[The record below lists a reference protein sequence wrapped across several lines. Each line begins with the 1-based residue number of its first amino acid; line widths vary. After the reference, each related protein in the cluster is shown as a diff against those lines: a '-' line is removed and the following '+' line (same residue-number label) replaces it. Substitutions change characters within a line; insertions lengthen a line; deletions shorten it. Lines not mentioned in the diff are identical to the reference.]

1 MVKESNRKPVFLL
14 LAKSCSDVKMLDST
28 VKTGPYVIDPDGEG
42 ELKPFNVTC
51 NMTDKDGVGVT
62 VISHDSE
69 NKTRVDKCK
78 DPGCYSRDI
87 LYTGASFPQLASLTR
102 VSKYCEQ
109 FIKYDCKASKIF
121 TSKISSKAQ
130 NRTFAWWMSRDF
142 INMTY
147 WDGAEANSNKCAC
160 GINGTC
166 VKKRRRCNCDTN
178 DEEWREDSGLLTNK
192 THLPVRQLR
201 FGDTNNNKEEGHH
214 TLGKFK
220 CYGIA

>member
-1 MVKESNRKPVFLL
+1 
-14 LAKSCSDVKMLDST
+14 MLDSA
-28 VKTGPYVIDPDGEG
+28 VETGPYVIDSEGEG
-42 ELKPFNVTC
+42 KLKPFNVTC

-69 NKTRVDKCK
+69 NKTQVDKCK
-78 DPGCYSRDI
+78 DRGCYSRNI
-87 LYTGASFPQLASLTR
+87 SYTGASFPQLASLTR

-109 FIKYDCKASKIF
+109 FIKYECKASKIF
-121 TSKISSKAQ
+121 ASKIFAKKISSKAR
-130 NRTFAWWMSRDF
+130 NRSYAWWMSRDS
-142 INMTY
+142 IKMTY
-147 WDGAEANSNKCAC
+147 WDGADANSDKCAC
-160 GINGTC
+160 GIERTC
-166 VKKRRRCNCDTN
+166 VNRTLRCNCDTN

-201 FGDTNNNKEEGHH
+201 FGDTNRNKEEGHH